1 MISAAGKNLRWPVAL
16 ETLRHMRFLHLEPTV
31 SSFNAATSAY
41 ALALEW
47 QMALDALRSIR

>member
-16 ETLRHMRFLHLEPTV
+16 QTLRHMRQLQLEPTV

-41 ALALEW
+41 ALALQW
-47 QMALDALRSIR
+47 HMALQALRCIR